1 MTTRPLILTLSLMV
15 VSIPAVSGFS
25 PVSRSNAL
33 FNKPATS
40 IAELFAVP
48 TPSASGSWGPPR
60 GVSSKTARETATLV
74 EWEPMTELERRIEDG
89 VHYEHMPSRP
99 NANGKSRK
107 NKSKAVCTDS
117 PSVRGIFVGYRATSE
132 EYDRLKCADP
142 TQ

>member
-1 MTTRPLILTLSLMV
+1 MLSLILA
-15 VSIPAVSGFS
+15 PAVSGFS

-33 FNKPATS
+33 FNKPATI

-48 TPSASGSWGPPR
+48 TSYASGSWGPPR

-89 VHYEHMPSRP
+89 VHYEHNMPSRP
-99 NANGKSRK
+99 NAQGKSRK
-107 NKSKAVCTDS
+107 HKSKGASTDFS
-117 PSVRGIFVGYRATSE
+117 NGEHPSVRGIFVGYRATSE